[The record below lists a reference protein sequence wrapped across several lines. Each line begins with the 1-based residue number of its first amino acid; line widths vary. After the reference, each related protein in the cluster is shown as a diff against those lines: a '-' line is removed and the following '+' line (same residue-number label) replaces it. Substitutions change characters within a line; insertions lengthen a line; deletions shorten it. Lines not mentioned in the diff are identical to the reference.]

1 MSTAPIKK
9 PLPDPSRHP
18 DLMPK
23 RPKLDPVKAAEFR
36 RQGRLFFG
44 AALFFGLAA
53 IMLLGF
59 AAINPDFGRT
69 SGKLIALISVVAMVA
84 SSAALIFGIIRLCQ
98 AAGANQGCAAVLAI
112 FVGGALI
119 IGMICQLIWYFLV
132 RKPPGGPV
140 P

>member
-1 MSTAPIKK
+1 VSDAPVKR
-9 PLPDPSRHP
+9 PLLDPSRHP
-18 DLMPK
+18 DLLPK
-23 RPKLDPVKAAEFR
+23 RTRLDPAKAAEFR

-59 AAINPDFGRT
+59 AAINQDIGRT
-69 SGKLIALISVVAMVA
+69 SGPLIALISIVSMVA
-84 SSAALIFGIIRLCQ
+84 SSAALIFGIVRLCQ

-119 IGMICQLIWYFLV
+119 FGMIYQLIWYFLL
-132 RKPPGGPV
+132 RKPGGPV